1 MSIFKDKKVALAL
14 GGGSVLGGVHVG
26 VLKALE
32 EYDIEITSI
41 SGTSAGGIVASL
53 YAFGKSVKVIEQIV
67 LGFEWKNL
75 VTLTLSKYAILS
87 NQKIG
92 EMIIENIGN
101 TK

>member
-1 MSIFKDKKVALAL
+1 
-14 GGGSVLGGVHVG
+14 G

-53 YAFGKSVKVIEQIV
+53 YAFGKSVKEIEQIV

-75 VTLTLSKYAILS
+75 VTLTF
-87 NQKIG
+87 Q
-92 EMIIENIGN
+92 N
-101 TK
+101 TLFYQTKK